1 MAQERGIELIESRDS
16 VSDDF
21 TELVVVR
28 LHSGDDVVEV
38 AGTGVGPRNIPYL
51 ARVWGEDFYLP
62 FAEHLA
68 IFRYTRPAGDD
79 RPRRDDLRRGGRQ
92 HRLRRRRCRARRRHR
107 P

>member
-1 MAQERGIELIESRDS
+1 MAEERGIELTETRDAT
-16 VSDDF
+16 SDDF

-28 LHSGDDVVEV
+28 LHTGEDAVEV

-68 IFRYTRPAGDD
+68 IFRYTDQPGMIGRVGH
-79 RPRRDDLRRGGRQ
+79 DLRRSGRQ
-92 HRLRRRRCRARRRHR
+92 HRLGRGRRAARR
-107 P
+107 